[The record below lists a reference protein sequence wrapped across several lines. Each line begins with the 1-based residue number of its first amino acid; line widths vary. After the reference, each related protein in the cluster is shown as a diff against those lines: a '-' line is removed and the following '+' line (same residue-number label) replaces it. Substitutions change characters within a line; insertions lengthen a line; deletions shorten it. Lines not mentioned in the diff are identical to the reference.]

1 MRLNFRSTHRTAFT
15 LIELLVV
22 ITIIAVLAAMAFP
35 VTTAVLERAR
45 KVQTRAVIK
54 DLQVAIK
61 AYQTEYNRY
70 PSSSTSDAT
79 ELTDGQIVNILLG
92 TRIDNFNTREIT
104 FIDLPM
110 AKSGRGGLVGNT
122 GEYQLLDNYGNP
134 YIIMMDTDYNNRLTN
149 PDAGNSDSTISSGA
163 SAELPMGVA
172 VYSYGKDGTPQTKD
186 DITSWRN

>member
-1 MRLNFRSTHRTAFT
+1 MRLNFRSTPHAAFT

-45 KVQTRAVIK
+45 KVKTRAVIK

-70 PSSSTSDAT
+70 PSSSTDGT

-92 TRIDNFNTREIT
+92 TAIDDFNTREIT

-110 AKSGRGGLVGNT
+110 AKNSRGGLVGNT
-122 GEYQLLDNYGNP
+122 GEYQLLDDYGNP
-134 YIIMMDTDYNNRLTN
+134 YVIMMDTDYNNRLTN
-149 PDAGNSDSTISSGA
+149 PDAGNTDSTISSGA

-172 VYSYGKDGTPQTKD
+172 VYSYGKDGQPQTKD
-186 DITSWRN
+186 DIVSWRS